1 MSQELQQYFLQSI
14 TINGNKV
21 PREWIFTSVYVE
33 KANLRA
39 PLLKLEIHDITGTII
54 DDWKTKYGAALVAE
68 MGDPQG
74 NSGTFKTTFFVTSA
88 VLAGDVITVIAVSE
102 DVRIFKIPA
111 IRANLH
117 TNKTPDT
124 IFKTY
129 TGTLKIASSALKRSC
144 TYHLSAGEKPSKMLS
159 EMARD
164 KGALCWA
171 CRGQFNFYT
180 LADLMKAKPSFTYE
194 GNNPRAEYTISKMRL
209 IQQEYAVTANTQ
221 YRFTGYSMTEGY
233 VEYGDSSLPIRYI
246 SDPDMETLRNM
257 QLSLV
262 PKMDIEVAGNPDI
275 TPGMVIEILVYRYDQ
290 ENKLDE
296 SLPRK
301 LLVKNVAHFEDRI
314 GYTTRM
320 ILGVPNQ

>member
-1 MSQELQQYFLQSI
+1 MSQELQQYFLQSV

-21 PREWIFTSVYVE
+21 PREWIFTAVYVE

-171 CRGQFNFYT
+171 CRV
-180 LADLMKAKPSFTYE
+180 
-194 GNNPRAEYTISKMRL
+194 RL
-209 IQQEYAVTANTQ
+209 TFI
-221 YRFTGYSMTEGY
+221 
-233 VEYGDSSLPIRYI
+233 
-246 SDPDMETLRNM
+246 
-257 QLSLV
+257 
-262 PKMDIEVAGNPDI
+262 
-275 TPGMVIEILVYRYDQ
+275 
-290 ENKLDE
+290 
-296 SLPRK
+296 
-301 LLVKNVAHFEDRI
+301 H
-314 GYTTRM
+314 
-320 ILGVPNQ
+320 